1 MITRRVVVNL
11 VAFAV
16 VTVVLV
22 GYGVFDLLGNPF
34 AATTTV
40 STVLPS
46 ASGLAPNFS
55 VTYDGIDVGSVA
67 SVSLVR
73 GGARVVMTIDAG
85 AQVPASVAAK
95 VVIGNALGEQEVEL
109 VPRPGGTTSASG
121 GVASGGVAASRSGST
136 RVPYGPVGRATVA
149 DVSSARPALLRQGEV
164 LPVAPDSAPATVGA
178 VVGEATAILRAVPA
192 GSLNSL
198 LHQAAVAVAGQA
210 DNLKTLASAS
220 ELFASE
226 LLSYQPQV
234 RSLLANAPPV
244 LNTVTADAAALQQ
257 SLAETAAVVSVLA
270 AHRDGIVGLLNQGS
284 AAARILN
291 AVVVA
296 NRPNLGCLVHDLAAT
311 ATNLSQPANI
321 SNLNAFLEGNGGF
334 FSIVQQVAPPGP
346 AAALTVQ
353 DHARPNQTQLRVH
366 LLLPPLGPSADLY
379 PSPHGLTPIRPGAGC
394 VTEFGAGVGP
404 ALQSDFAPAAGGT
417 VVAPS
422 AADAQVRGGGPID
435 PLVGASAA
443 SAAWRA
449 SPTAPGW
456 PMLVVA
462 AGAAVGGGLF
472 GRRRRRRSAR
482 AWRSVRAVPARA
494 GERGRIRGVRR

>member
-11 VAFAV
+11 VTFAV
-16 VTVVLV
+16 LTVALV

-34 AATTTV
+34 ASTSTV

-67 SVSLVR
+67 SVGLVR

-85 AQVPASVAAK
+85 ARVPANVAAK
-95 VVIGNALGEQEVEL
+95 VVIGNALGEQQIEL
-109 VPRPGGTTSASG
+109 VPRSGGTTSGLG
-121 GVASGGVAASRSGST
+121 GVASGGATARGSGST
-136 RVPYGPVGRATVA
+136 RVLHGPIGRSTVA
-149 DVSSARPALLRQGEV
+149 DVSSARPLLLRQGEV
-164 LPVAPDSAPATVGA
+164 LPAAPDSAPATVGI
-178 VVGEATAILRAVPA
+178 VVGEATAILRAIPA

-226 LLSYQPQV
+226 MLSYQEQF

-244 LNTVTADAAALQQ
+244 LNTVTADSAALRQG
-257 SLAETAAVVSVLA
+257 LAETAAVVSILA
-270 AHRDGIVGLLNQGS
+270 AHRDGIVGLLRRGS
-284 AAARILN
+284 TAARALN

-311 ATNLSQPANI
+311 VTNLSQPANI
-321 SNLNAFLEGNGGF
+321 SNLDAFLQGNAGF
-334 FSIVQQVAPPGP
+334 FKIVQQVAPPGP
-346 AAALTVQ
+346 ATALTVQ
-353 DHARPNQTQLRVH
+353 DHARSNQTQLRVH

-379 PSPHGLTPIRPGAGC
+379 QSPHGLTPIRPGAGC

-404 ALQSDFAPAAGGT
+404 ALQPGFAPAAGGT
-417 VVAPS
+417 VILPS
-422 AADAQVRGGGPID
+422 AADSQVRGGGPID
-435 PLVGASAA
+435 PLVGASAP
-443 SAAWRA
+443 SAARLA

-456 PMLVVA
+456 PVLLVA
-462 AGAAVGGGLF
+462 AGAAVVGGRF
-472 GRRRRRRSAR
+472 GRRRRRRTAR
-482 AWRSVRAVPARA
+482 AWRSVGAVSAGAGARN
-494 GERGRIRGVRR
+494 RIRGVRG